1 MFLSLDN
8 TAWVQL
14 VNFAIFFAILNVV
27 FLRPVGA
34 AIKKRRAY
42 IDGVRSDYDRYA
54 EEGRGFRSQAEQKRA
69 AARREAEERVTQ
81 ARVAAERQAEG
92 QIAAETAK
100 VEAIVEEARATVA
113 REMQAA
119 KSREGEL
126 TQSLARTLLERAT
139 GTRA

>member
-1 MFLSLDN
+1 MFLSLDG
-8 TAWVQL
+8 TFWIQL
-14 VNFAIFFAILNVV
+14 INFAIFFAILNVV

-42 IDGVRSDYDRYA
+42 IDGVKSDYDRYA
-54 EEGRGFRSQAEQKRA
+54 EEGRGFRSQADQKRA
-69 AARREAEERVTQ
+69 AARRQAEERVTQ
-81 ARVAAERQAEG
+81 VRLAAEREAAAE
-92 QIAAETAK
+92 IAAETAK
-100 VEAIVEEARATVA
+100 AEAIVDEARAIVA

-139 GTRA
+139 GGRA